1 MKRNIFLYAIVALLL
16 FSCKKETVYEGIVD
30 PPEKELE
37 APTITAIAPTEGGPL
52 SIVTIT
58 GENFS
63 IKKEQN
69 EVSINGI
76 NARIISS
83 NNTTIQAEIP
93 LNAETGAIKVK
104 VRTKSVEGPVFTVI
118 EVKVI
123 VYMSE
128 TFAGSGVKG
137 YQEGNGASAQFN
149 LPEGVALDSKGN
161 IIVADRDNHVIR
173 KVSPT
178 GEVSTIAGIVGDK
191 GFADGA
197 FGTAK
202 FFSPLKVAVDAQDN
216 IYVTDRD
223 NQRIRRIDAVT
234 GVVSTVAGDGT
245 KALKDGPAAEAQFN
259 NPIDVAV
266 AADGTIYVTESG
278 NHRIRKISNGIVSTF
293 AGSSAGYKD
302 GTGTEAQLNDPS
314 GISIDKDGNLLIADR
329 RNHRIRKITPAGEV
343 TTIAGSGAGYTD
355 GASGS
360 AKFSHPWGV
369 SGGKDGSIYVADAGN
384 NVIRMMNPDGIWST
398 IGGDSGREAGHV
410 DGNPSKYNY
419 PTDLVVDNITG
430 NVYVAG
436 YNNEAIRR
444 IVPTEK

>member
-1 MKRNIFLYAIVALLL
+1 MKKNIFLYTIIALLI
-16 FSCKKETVYEGIVD
+16 FSCKKETVNEGIID

-37 APTITAIAPTEGGPL
+37 DPKITSISPTEGGPL
-52 SIVTIT
+52 SIVTIS

-63 IKKEQN
+63 VKKEQN

-83 NNTTIQAEIP
+83 NSTTIQAEMP
-93 LNAETGAIKVK
+93 LNAETGAITVKVK
-104 VRTKSVEGPVFTVI
+104 SKSVAGPVFTVI

-137 YQEGNGASAQFN
+137 YQDGNGAGAKFN
-149 LPEGVALDSKGN
+149 LPEGVDIDSKGN

-173 KVSPT
+173 RVSPT
-178 GEVSTIAGIVGDK
+178 GEVSTIAGIVGEK

-197 FGTAK
+197 SGTAK

-223 NQRIRRIDAVT
+223 NQRIRKIAAIT
-234 GVVSTVAGDGT
+234 GVVSTVAGDGA
-245 KALKDGPAAEAQFN
+245 KAFKDGPAAEAQFN

-266 AADGTIYVTESG
+266 ATDGTIYVTESG
-278 NHRIRKISNGIVSTF
+278 NHRVRKISGGIVSTLV
-293 AGSSAGYKD
+293 GSSAGYKD

-314 GISIDKDGNLLIADR
+314 GIAIDKDGNLLVADR
-329 RNHRIRKITPAGEV
+329 RNHRIRKITPAGVV
-343 TTIAGSGAGYTD
+343 TTIAGSGAGYVD

-369 SGGKDGSIYVADAGN
+369 SAGKDGSIYVADASN
-384 NVIRMMNPDGIWST
+384 NAIRMMSPDGVWST
-398 IGGDSGREAGHV
+398 IGGDSGREAGHL

-419 PTDLVVDNITG
+419 PTDLVVDNKTG
-430 NVYVAG
+430 NIYIAG

>member
-1 MKRNIFLYAIVALLL
+1 M
-16 FSCKKETVYEGIVD
+16 FSCKKESVNEGIID

-37 APTITAIAPTEGGPL
+37 DPKITSISPTEGGPL
-52 SIVTIT
+52 SIITIT

-63 IKKEQN
+63 IKKDQN

-83 NNTTIQAEIP
+83 NSTTIQAEVP
-93 LNAETGAIKVK
+93 ANAETGAVT
-104 VRTKSVEGPVFTVI
+104 VRVQSKSVTGPVFTVL
-118 EVKVI
+118 EVKII

-128 TFAGSGVKG
+128 TFAGSGTKG
-137 YQEGNGASAQFN
+137 YADGDATSAKFN
-149 LPEGVALDSKGN
+149 LPEGVAMDSHGN

-173 KVSPT
+173 RVSPT
-178 GEVSTIAGIVGDK
+178 GEVSTIAGIVGEK

-245 KALKDGPAAEAQFN
+245 KGSKDGSAAEAQFS
-259 NPIDVAV
+259 NPIDVVV
-266 AADGTIYVTESG
+266 ATDGSIYVTESG
-278 NHRIRKISNGIVSTF
+278 NHRIRKISNGVVSTF

-314 GISIDKDGNLLIADR
+314 GIAIDKDGNILVADR
-329 RNHRIRKITPAGEV
+329 RSHRIRKITPAGVV
-343 TTIAGSGAGYTD
+343 TTIAGSGAGYVD
-355 GASGS
+355 GPSES

-369 SGGKDGSIYVADAGN
+369 SAGKDGAIYVADAGN
-384 NVIRMMNPDGIWST
+384 NVIRMMSPDGIWTT
-398 IGGDSGREAGHV
+398 IGGDSGRVAGHE

-419 PTDLVVDNITG
+419 PTDLVVDNKTG
-430 NVYVAG
+430 NVYIAG